1 LQQKPQPI
9 NLVLWVM
16 ILLSNA
22 LLFLIKTILDLL
34 TLAFLLR
41 FYFQLTRVSF
51 QNQTAQVIVTLT
63 NFAVK
68 PVRRIIPSFGKID
81 ASTLLLAYIS
91 QLLLAVCT
99 LWISEFPLFIASNK
113 IWLTILTIA
122 FISTISLSITIFLYS
137 VLIQAILSWVNP
149 HTPIAPVLNNL
160 TQPILKLLRKFIPAA
175 GNIDLTPLIFII
187 AAQLLLTTI
196 LIPLENNLF
205 RSIIS

>member
-1 LQQKPQPI
+1 M
-9 NLVLWVM
+9 N
-16 ILLSNA
+16 LLSNA

-34 TLAFLLR
+34 TLAFLMR

-51 QNQTAQVIVTLT
+51 QNKVAQAIVTLT

-68 PVRRIIPSFGKID
+68 PMRRVIPSFGKLDI
-81 ASTLLLAYIS
+81 STLLLAYLA
-91 QLLLAVCT
+91 QLLLAVST
-99 LWISEFPLFIASNK
+99 LWISEFPLFIAGNN
-113 IWLTILTIA
+113 IWLTIFTIA
-122 FISTISLSITIFLYS
+122 FISSISLSITIFLYA

-149 HTPIAPVLNNL
+149 YTSIAPILHNL
-160 TQPILKLLRKFIPAA
+160 TQPTLNFLRKFIPTA